1 MRTLRGQLILSHI
14 LPLLIVV
21 PLVGVVLIYILET
34 QVLLANLSLELEKEA
49 AMTAEMAASQPGIW
63 HDTAQAQIFVTRF
76 STYHQSDVWLLD
88 QEGKLLASN
97 NPDDVGQLGQPFASP
112 NLPAALAGKD
122 SARKN
127 YSLNLQA
134 EIIEVLVP
142 VSGPDQEVV
151 GVVGL
156 TQKLS
161 NVHNRFLHLRSL
173 IIGVLAVELLL
184 GVILGLALALRLERP
199 IRRVTQAIDGI
210 ASGRKWT
217 TLPESGPEE
226 LRLLV
231 KAFNTLIERLSVLE
245 EARRRLLA
253 NIVHEVGRPIGALH
267 SAIQALLSGA
277 DEDPV
282 LRRELLEGMDAQ
294 AQRLHPLLDNL
305 AELHGQVLGTLE
317 LNHQLTPLSD
327 WLHRT
332 ISPWR
337 EAAHA
342 KGLHWQTDIPES
354 LPVLEIDADRMAQV
368 LGNLLSNAIKY
379 TPKGTVSVE
388 ASAGDDGVL
397 IVVGDTGIGIASV
410 DQAHIFESF
419 YRSHRSERFPQGMG
433 LGLTIAHDLVVAH
446 GGRLDVESQPDRGS
460 RFTIW
465 LPLT

>member
-21 PLVGVVLIYILET
+21 PLVGVVLIYILGT
-34 QVLLANLSLELEKEA
+34 QILLADLSTEMKLQAEL
-49 AMTAEMAASQPGIW
+49 TADMAADEPSIW
-63 HDTAQAQIFVTRF
+63 QDTAQAQIFVTRF
-76 STYHQSDVWLLD
+76 STYHHSDVWLLD
-88 QEGKLLASN
+88 QEGKLFASN
-97 NPDDVGQLGQPFASP
+97 DPDDAGQLGQPHESPDLAS
-112 NLPAALAGKD
+112 ALAGVH
-122 SARKN
+122 SVRKN

-134 EIIEVLVP
+134 EIVEIMIPVP
-142 VSGPDQEVV
+142 GPNQEVV
-151 GVVGL
+151 GIVGL
-156 TQKLS
+156 TQELS
-161 NVHNRFLHLRSL
+161 NVHDRFLRLRNL
-173 IIGVLAVELLL
+173 IIGVLAIELLL

-199 IRRVTQAIDGI
+199 IRRVTQAMDGVT
-210 ASGRKWT
+210 SGREWT

-231 KAFNTLIERLSVLE
+231 RAFNTLIERLSVLE

-282 LRRELLEGMDAQ
+282 LRRDLLEGMDAQ

-317 LNHQLTPLSD
+317 LNRQPTPLSD
-327 WLHRT
+327 WLRRT

-342 KGLHWQTDIPES
+342 KGLHWQIDIPES

-397 IVVGDTGIGIASV
+397 IVVGDTGIGIATA
-410 DQAHIFESF
+410 DQAHIFEPF

-433 LGLTIAHDLVVAH
+433 LGLTIAHDLVMAH
-446 GGRLDVESQPDRGS
+446 GGRLEVKSQPDRGS